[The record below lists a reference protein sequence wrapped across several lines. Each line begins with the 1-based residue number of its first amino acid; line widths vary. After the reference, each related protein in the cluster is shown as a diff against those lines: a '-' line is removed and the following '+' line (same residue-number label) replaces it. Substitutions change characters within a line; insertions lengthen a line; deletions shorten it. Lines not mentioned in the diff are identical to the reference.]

1 LSLDS
6 LLLITIPVI
15 AALVGWLTN
24 KLAVYMTFYP
34 IEYVGKRP
42 FGWQGIIPSKADKM
56 ATKAVTL
63 VTTKLISV
71 EEQFDKLD
79 PNEIAKEMEPQL
91 NVLSK
96 SIIETAMK
104 SDLPLVWNL
113 MPERQ
118 KQQMYA
124 ETAAQFPKVI
134 SNLMSEVKQ
143 KLPELLDI
151 DRMMIEGLT
160 EDPEMLNHIFLKCG
174 EEEFKFIEKSGLYF
188 GFLFGVV
195 QMIIWN
201 YFQFWWLLP
210 AGGLVVGYLTNF
222 LALKLIFRPVE
233 PVKIGPIK
241 IQGLFMKR
249 QNEVA
254 EEYAKILA
262 GNLLTAKQILNFIID
277 TNGIQK
283 IADICYTQV
292 DQMVDN
298 TTGSTRKMLLQLAIG
313 KDKYQRI
320 KRRAAEMLI
329 AALPTSLT
337 GIFDYA
343 DEALEIEHTLSSK
356 LKSLSKLE
364 FEDVLHPIFKEDETT
379 LIIVGAVL
387 GGIAG
392 VIQMAFML

>member
-1 LSLDS
+1 
-6 LLLITIPVI
+6 
-15 AALVGWLTN
+15 
-24 KLAVYMTFYP
+24 MTFYP